1 MTADLQL
8 LFVFVVGGMVGG
20 ALVYWLLQQRWR
32 EAEAERTGM
41 AEAFKALSADAL
53 ERNNQRF
60 LELAKLSLERQQ
72 ESAHAELEKRQQAIG
87 ELVTPMKSSL
97 DKFEQQIA
105 GIEKSRIDAYAT
117 LTQQVRALAES
128 QGQLKSETANL
139 VKALRAPHT
148 RGRWGELQLKRVVE
162 MAGMLDHCD
171 FFEQESTDTEEGRLR
186 PDMIV
191 RLPGGKNIVV
201 DAKAPLAAYLDA
213 LEAEDDTARRRKIAD
228 HARQVRDHLT
238 KLGRKAYWEQFQP
251 SPDFVVLFLPG
262 ETFYAAA
269 LEADPGLIEAGV
281 DSRVILATPT
291 TLIALLR
298 AVAYGWKQEAL
309 AENAQKISDLGKELY
324 ERLAT
329 MADHWA
335 GVGKNLGEA
344 VGAYNKAVGSLET
357 RVLSTARKFRDL
369 QAAPEGKEI
378 RDLTPVDT
386 AARGLQAPEMQ
397 VTGEAGGRLTP

>member
-1 MTADLQL
+1 MSSDLSL
-8 LFVFVVGGMVGG
+8 LLTFVAGLALG
-20 ALVYWLLQQRWR
+20 AGLVFWLLGERR
-32 EAEAERTGM
+32 RAAEAARDGLVD
-41 AEAFKALSADAL
+41 AFKALSSDAL
-53 ERNNQRF
+53 ETNTRRF
-60 LELAKLSLERQQ
+60 LELAGQALGREQETARGELERR
-72 ESAHAELEKRQQAIG
+72 AQAFG
-87 ELVTPMKSSL
+87 ELVMPMKDSL
-97 DKFEQQIA
+97 AKFEA
-105 GIEKSRIDAYAT
+105 HVGGIEKARIDAYAT
-117 LTQQVRALAES
+117 LSAQVRALADS
-128 QGQLKSETANL
+128 QGQLRSETANL
-139 VKALRAPHT
+139 VKALRAPQT
-148 RGRWGELQLKRVVE
+148 RGRWGEMQLRRVVE

-201 DAKAPLAAYLDA
+201 DAKAPLAAYL
-213 LEAEDDTARRRKIAD
+213 EAVEAQDDSVRRQRLAD
-228 HARQVRDHLT
+228 HARQVRDHLV

-269 LEADPGLIEAGV
+269 LEADPALIEAGV

-309 AENAQKISDLGKELY
+309 AENAQRISDLGKELY

-329 MADHWA
+329 MAEHWA

-344 VGAYNKAVGSLET
+344 VSAYNKAVGSLET
-357 RVLSTARKFRDL
+357 RVLATARRFRDL

-378 RDLTPVDT
+378 RDLGPVEL
-386 AARGLQAPEMQ
+386 AARALQAPEMRP
-397 VTGEAGGRLTP
+397 EPDDRDRLTP